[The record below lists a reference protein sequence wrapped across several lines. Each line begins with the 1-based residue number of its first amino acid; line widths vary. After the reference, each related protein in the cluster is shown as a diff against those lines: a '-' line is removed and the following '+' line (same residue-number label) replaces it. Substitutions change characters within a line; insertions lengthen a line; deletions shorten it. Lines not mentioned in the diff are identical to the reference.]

1 MKFSFLTAV
10 ILSATAIFSSCNQ
23 KAMNSENQSVT
34 KEAQLEWSGEYMVD
48 GCGFKLTIDGKDYKP
63 EDEAVIGEEF
73 KQEDATMPVKVTYT
87 ETGEII
93 DRRCGLSTQD
103 RSMPG
108 IRIVSIEKL

>member
-1 MKFSFLTAV
+1 MKYLSLAAAITFMAASFT
-10 ILSATAIFSSCNQ
+10 SCSQKNMTTENNAI
-23 KAMNSENQSVT
+23 T

-63 EDEAVIGEEF
+63 EDENAIGEEF
-73 KQEDATMPVKVTYT
+73 KQEDNMILVKVTYT

-108 IRIVSIEKL
+108 IRIISIEKL

>member
-1 MKFSFLTAV
+1 MKFFAFILASAAL
-10 ILSATAIFSSCNQ
+10 LSACSQ
-23 KAMNSENQSVT
+23 KNMNSENTAIT

-73 KQEDATMPVKVTYT
+73 KQEEATIPVKVTYT
-87 ETGEII
+87 ETGEMI

>member
-1 MKFSFLTAV
+1 MK
-10 ILSATAIFSSCNQ
+10 LSLLAAIVSASALLASCSQ
-23 KAMNSENQSVT
+23 KNMNSKDQTIT

-63 EDEAVIGEEF
+63 EDEATIDDSFKVEEG
-73 KQEDATMPVKVTYT
+73 TVPVKVTYT
-87 ETGEII
+87 ETGETI

-108 IRIVSIEKL
+108 IRIISIEKL

>member
-1 MKFSFLTAV
+1 MKH
-10 ILSATAIFSSCNQ
+10 LSLAAAIVLMVVNFSSCSQ
-23 KAMNSENQSVT
+23 KNMNSENNAIT

-48 GCGFKLTIDGKDYKP
+48 GCGFKLTIEGKDYKP
-63 EDEAVIGEEF
+63 EDESAISEEF
-73 KQEDATMPVKVTYT
+73 KQEENLIPVKVTYT

-108 IRIVSIEKL
+108 IRIISIEKL

>member
-1 MKFSFLTAV
+1 
-10 ILSATAIFSSCNQ
+10 
-23 KAMNSENQSVT
+23 MNPENQAIT

-63 EDEAVIGEEF
+63 EDEAVIGDEF
-73 KQEDATMPVKVTYT
+73 KQEETTIPVKVTYI
-87 ETGEII
+87 ETGEMI

-108 IRIVSIEKL
+108 IRITYIEKL

>member
-1 MKFSFLTAV
+1 MKFLSLILVAAAT
-10 ILSATAIFSSCNQ
+10 LSACSRTN
-23 KAMNSENQSVT
+23 MDSENKAIT

-73 KQEDATMPVKVTYT
+73 KQEEAPIPVKITYT
-87 ETGEII
+87 ETGEMI

-108 IRIVSIEKL
+108 IRIVTIEKL